1 MTRTSMSS
9 LKKRVVTAV
18 ILLPVVLG
26 GVIVLPTPYFAVL
39 LALAVLGGAWEWAG
53 LAGWPTVQGR
63 IVYVATFAL
72 ALLSTA
78 GLALN
83 SVGSAVVICIGLAW
97 WSVALAMVWR
107 YQARGSIDVAPKW
120 LRALV
125 GWLVLLP
132 AWVSMVV
139 LHGHDEQGVYLVLT
153 LLAVI
158 WSADI
163 AAYFVGRRWGR
174 RRLASRVSPGKSLE
188 GVMGGLVAV
197 LATGVVAGIA
207 LGLAGGDLWLFLI
220 LCLATASI
228 SVLGD
233 LAESL
238 FKRQVGLK
246 DSGNLLPGHGGV
258 LDRIDSLTAAAP
270 LFTAGILVILA

>member
-9 LKKRVVTAV
+9 LKKRVITAV

-53 LAGWPTVQGR
+53 MAGWPTVQGR
-63 IVYVATFAL
+63 IVYVAAFAL

-83 SVGSAVVICIGLAW
+83 PIGSAVVICIGLAW

-107 YQARGSIDVAPKW
+107 YQARGSVGVAPKW

-125 GWLVLLP
+125 GWMVLLP

-188 GVMGGLVAV
+188 GAMGGLVAV
-197 LATGVVAGIA
+197 LATGVVAGFA
-207 LGLAGGDLWLFLI
+207 FGLAGGELWLFLI

-270 LFTAGILVILA
+270 LFTAGVLVILA